1 MRIIRSIVAVATGA
15 VSTLGAVVALGL
27 AAPPAVAG
35 TQVTGVYDRH
45 SARTLPR
52 FHYVIN
58 VRAPQN
64 SRLTLYYSSR
74 RDQARRFVT
83 VRAGSGLGSLNEC
96 AKNRGVLPVGRY
108 SVWFRPNYR
117 AGNPA
122 VRGDVWRVSD
132 RVCRNR
138 KTVRNDLFIHS
149 SGAPG
154 APFRHYR
161 TLGCIKVD
169 QADRARLAAAWRSAW
184 GNHRGQL
191 VVTRSAAR

>member
-1 MRIIRSIVAVATGA
+1 LRPIRATLTA
-15 VSTLGAVVALGL
+15 LGVTACAAATLGL
-27 AAPPAVAG
+27 AAPPAQAG
-35 TQVTGVYDRH
+35 TQVAGVHDRH
-45 SARTLPR
+45 SERALPR
-52 FHYVIN
+52 FYYVIN
-58 VRAPQN
+58 VRAPQH

-74 RDQARRFVT
+74 TDSARRFVS
-83 VRAGSGLGSLNEC
+83 VRAGSGKGTLDEC

-108 SVWFRPNYR
+108 SVWFRPNYQ

-132 RVCRNR
+132 HVCRNR

-154 APFRHYR
+154 APFRDYR
-161 TLGCIKVD
+161 TMGCIKID

-184 GNHRGQL
+184 GNRRGQL
-191 VVTRSAAR
+191 VVTRT

>member
-1 MRIIRSIVAVATGA
+1 MRTIRTIMAAV
-15 VSTLGAVVALGL
+15 LGAVGTMAALGL
-27 AAPPAVAG
+27 TATPAAAG
-35 TQVTGVYDRH
+35 TQVSGVYDRH
-45 SARTLPR
+45 YARAMPR
-52 FHYVIN
+52 FHYVVN

-74 RDQARRFVT
+74 FDHVRRFVT
-83 VRAGSGLGSLNEC
+83 VRAGSGRGSLDEC

-108 SVWFRPNYR
+108 AVWFRPNYQ
-117 AGNPA
+117 AGNP
-122 VRGDVWRVSD
+122 VIRGDVWRVSD

-169 QADRARLAAAWRSAW
+169 QADRARLAAVWRAAW
-184 GNHRGQL
+184 GNRRGQL
-191 VVTRSAAR
+191 IVSRR

>member
-1 MRIIRSIVAVATGA
+1 MTIRTFMTA
-15 VSTLGAVVALGL
+15 TLGTVGTVAALGL
-27 AAPPAVAG
+27 TAAPAAAATP
-35 TQVTGVYDRH
+35 VTGVYDRH
-45 SARTLPR
+45 YARAMPR
-52 FHYVIN
+52 FQYVVN

-74 RDQARRFVT
+74 LDHARRFVT
-83 VRAGSGLGSLNEC
+83 VRAGSGKGSLDEC

-108 SVWFRPNYR
+108 SVSFKSNYQ

-122 VRGDVWRVSD
+122 IRGDVWRVSD

-161 TLGCIKVD
+161 THGCIKVN
-169 QADRARLAAAWRSAW
+169 QADRARLSAAWRGAW
-184 GNHRGQL
+184 ANRHGQL
-191 VVTRSAAR
+191 IVTRR

>member
-1 MRIIRSIVAVATGA
+1 MSTIRNIVTAAIG
-15 VSTLGAVVALGL
+15 VVTTLGL
-27 AAPPAVAG
+27 AAPPAAAG
-35 TQVTGVYDRH
+35 TQVTGVYDRY
-45 SARTLPR
+45 SERAVPR
-52 FHYVIN
+52 FYYAIN

-74 RDQARRFVT
+74 HDHARRFIS
-83 VRAGSGLGSLNEC
+83 VRAGSGLGSLDEC
-96 AKNRGVLPVGRY
+96 AKNRGVLPVGQYAVRF
-108 SVWFRPNYR
+108 WPNYR

-169 QADRARLAAAWRSAW
+169 QADRARLAAAWRGAW
-184 GNHRGQL
+184 NNSRGQL
-191 VVTRSAAR
+191 IVTRRTAR

>member
-1 MRIIRSIVAVATGA
+1 MAAAVTVVTVVG
-15 VSTLGAVVALGL
+15 TLGLT
-27 AAPPAVAG
+27 AAPAAAG
-35 TQVTGVYDRH
+35 TQIAGVHDRH
-45 SARTLPR
+45 QARTMPQ

-58 VRAPQN
+58 VRVPQN

-74 RDQARRFVT
+74 FDHARRFVT
-83 VRAGSGLGSLNEC
+83 VRAGSGQGTLDEC

-108 SVWFRPNYR
+108 TVRFWPNYR

-122 VRGDVWRVSD
+122 VRGDVWRISD

-149 SGAPG
+149 SGVPG

-184 GNHRGQL
+184 GNTRGRL
-191 VVTRSAAR
+191 IVTRRQGR

>member
-1 MRIIRSIVAVATGA
+1 MRTIRTVVAAALTAVAI
-15 VSTLGAVVALGL
+15 LGID
-27 AAPPAVAG
+27 AAPAAAG
-35 TQVTGVYDRH
+35 TQIAGVQDRY
-45 SARTLPR
+45 STRTMPQ

-58 VRAPQN
+58 VRVPQN

-74 RDQARRFVT
+74 FDRARRFVT
-83 VRAGSGLGSLNEC
+83 VRAGSGQGTLDEC

-108 SVWFRPNYR
+108 TVRFRPNYR

-132 RVCRNR
+132 HVCRNR

-169 QADRARLAAAWRSAW
+169 QADRARLASAWRSAW
-184 GNHRGQL
+184 GNTRGRL
-191 VVTRSAAR
+191 VVTRR

>member
-1 MRIIRSIVAVATGA
+1 MRTIRTVVAALGVVGTVAT
-15 VSTLGAVVALGL
+15 LGL
-27 AAPPAVAG
+27 TAAPAVAG
-35 TQVTGVYDRH
+35 TQVAGVYDRH
-45 SARTLPR
+45 YTRTQPR

-74 RDQARRFVT
+74 RDQIRRFVT
-83 VRAGSGLGSLNEC
+83 VRAGSGLGTLDEC
-96 AKNRGVLPVGRY
+96 AKSRGVLPVGRY

-132 RVCRNR
+132 QVCRNR

-154 APFRHYR
+154 ARFRNYR
-161 TLGCIKVD
+161 TLGCIKID
-169 QADRARLAAAWRSAW
+169 QADRARLAAAWRGAW
-184 GNHRGQL
+184 GNQRGQL
-191 VVTRSAAR
+191 VVSRR

>member
-1 MRIIRSIVAVATGA
+1 MRTIRTLVAATLAATGIVATVGLTPLPAT
-15 VSTLGAVVALGL
+15 
-27 AAPPAVAG
+27 AG

-45 SARTLPR
+45 YARAVPR
-52 FHYVIN
+52 FHYAIN

-74 RDQARRFVT
+74 ADQVRRFVR
-83 VRAGSGLGSLNEC
+83 VRAGSGQGTLDAC

-108 SVWFRPNYR
+108 TVRFRPNYR
-117 AGNPA
+117 AGNPV
-122 VRGDVWRVSD
+122 VRGDVWRISD
-132 RVCRNR
+132 HVCRNR

-169 QADRARLAAAWRSAW
+169 QADRARLVRAWRAAW
-184 GNHRGQL
+184 GNSRGQL
-191 VVTRSAAR
+191 TVSRG